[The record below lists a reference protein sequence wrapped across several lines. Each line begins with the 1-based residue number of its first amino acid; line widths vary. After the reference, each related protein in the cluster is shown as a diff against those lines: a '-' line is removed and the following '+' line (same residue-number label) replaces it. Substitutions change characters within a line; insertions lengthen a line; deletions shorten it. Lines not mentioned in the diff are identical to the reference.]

1 MRDIREMREMVRD
14 SDAVDLIRHELTTP
28 VATALLYIGI
38 AENYAART
46 PGDPI
51 APALRIVRSEVQRLK
66 VLLENMTELQRSGR
80 PFVRTRFMDIGATV
94 RATVKR
100 VLTTFAGT
108 ESVTIVGPSQTVQ
121 GWWDPIAVE
130 QIVTNL
136 LSNALKFGQGRS
148 VRLIVRQAPAGV
160 TISVR
165 DQGAGIGAADRL
177 RIFKRYEHAPAAQG
191 GGMGLGLWLVRE
203 LVMAHG
209 GRITVQSRKGR
220 GTTFTVLLRAQPPLL
235 GDGERSGSIR
245 RLPAQRSPMRAVS
258 SKPSPRPTFPAYWQ
272 DRLATVAGE
281 GAVAAAARDGRGA
294 DLDDDIAVADRVSED
309 ELAVEDAEVERRV
322 RGAIVGAQPSAEDE
336 QELRLATCA
345 ARPVESGVRTS
356 AAEAAVSSSV

>member
-1 MRDIREMREMVRD
+1 MRDIREMVRD
-14 SDAVDLIRHELTTP
+14 SDAVDLIRHELSTP

-51 APALRIVRSEVQRLK
+51 APALRVVRSEVQRLK

-108 ESVTIVGPSQTVQ
+108 ESVTIVGPSQTIQ

-136 LSNALKFGQGRS
+136 LTNALKFGQGRS

-160 TISVR
+160 TISIR

-235 GDGERSGSIR
+235 DSGERTTGSIR

-258 SKPSPRPTFPAYWQ
+258 SKPSPRPTFPPYWQ
-272 DRLATVAGE
+272 DRLARSQAKVPPPPRAEIDVAPTSTMTSPSPSLTAYLKTSWPARTRKSNDASAGRA
-281 GAVAAAARDGRGA
+281 AVPTRPLKMSRNFA
-294 DLDDDIAVADRVSED
+294 S
-309 ELAVEDAEVERRV
+309 
-322 RGAIVGAQPSAEDE
+322 PSA
-336 QELRLATCA
+336 RGTG
-345 ARPVESGVRTS
+345 P
-356 AAEAAVSSSV
+356 

>member
-1 MRDIREMREMVRD
+1 MRDIREMVRD
-14 SDAVDLIRHELTTP
+14 SDAVDLIRHELSTP

-38 AENYAART
+38 AENYAVRT

-51 APALRIVRSEVQRLK
+51 SSALRIVRSEVQRLK
-66 VLLENMTELQRSGR
+66 VLLDNMTELQRSGR
-80 PFVRTRFMDIGATV
+80 PFVRPRFMDIGATV

-108 ESVTIVGPSQTVQ
+108 ESVTIAGPSQTIQ

-136 LSNALKFGQGRS
+136 LTNALKFGQGRS
-148 VRLIVRQAPAGV
+148 VRLAVRGAPAGV
-160 TISVR
+160 TISIR

-177 RIFKRYEHAPAAQG
+177 RIFKRYEHAPADQG

-220 GTTFTVLLRAQPPLL
+220 GTTFTVLLRAQAPLL
-235 GDGERSGSIR
+235 GGERSGSIR
-245 RLPAQRSPMRAVS
+245 RLPAQRSLVRAVS
-258 SKPSPRPTFPAYWQ
+258 SKPTPRPTFPPYWQ
-272 DRLATVAGE
+272 DRLARSQEKAPPPS
-281 GAVAAAARDGRGA
+281 RP
-294 DLDDDIAVADRVSED
+294 
-309 ELAVEDAEVERRV
+309 
-322 RGAIVGAQPSAEDE
+322 AI
-336 QELRLATCA
+336 
-345 ARPVESGVRTS
+345 
-356 AAEAAVSSSV
+356 

>member
-1 MRDIREMREMVRD
+1 MRDIREIVRD
-14 SDAVDLIRHELTTP
+14 SDAVDLIRHELSTP

-38 AENYAART
+38 AESYAART

-51 APALRIVRSEVQRLK
+51 SSTLRIVRSEVQRLK
-66 VLLENMTELQRSGR
+66 VLLDNMTEMQRSGR
-80 PFVRTRFMDIGATV
+80 PFVRPRFMDIGATV

-108 ESVTIVGPSQTVQ
+108 ESVTISGPSHTVQ
-121 GWWDPIAVE
+121 GWWDPVAVE

-136 LSNALKFGQGRS
+136 LTNALKFGQGRS
-148 VRLIVRQAPAGV
+148 VRLVVREAPAGV

-220 GTTFTVLLRAQPPLL
+220 GTTFMVLLRAQAPLT
-235 GDGERSGSIR
+235 GQERSGSIR
-245 RLPAQRSPMRAVS
+245 RLPPQRSPMRTVS
-258 SKPSPRPTFPAYWQ
+258 TKPSARPTFPPYWQ
-272 DRLATVAGE
+272 DRLAKSQAKVPSPPRTAIEERPTSTMTSPSLTAYLKASWPARTRKSNDAPALRSSVPGRPLK
-281 GAVAAAARDGRGA
+281 VSRTFAAP
-294 DLDDDIAVADRVSED
+294 V
-309 ELAVEDAEVERRV
+309 V
-322 RGAIVGAQPSAEDE
+322 RGSA
-336 QELRLATCA
+336 
-345 ARPVESGVRTS
+345 P
-356 AAEAAVSSSV
+356 

>member
-1 MRDIREMREMVRD
+1 MRDIREIVRD
-14 SDAVDLIRHELTTP
+14 SDAVDLIRHELSTP

-38 AENYAART
+38 AESYAART
-46 PGDPI
+46 PGAAI
-51 APALRIVRSEVQRLK
+51 SPALRIVRSEVQRLK
-66 VLLENMTELQRSGR
+66 VLLDNMTELQRSGR
-80 PFVRTRFMDIGATV
+80 PFVRPRFMDIGATV

-108 ESVTIVGPSQTVQ
+108 ESVTISGPSHTVE
-121 GWWDPIAVE
+121 GWWDPVAVE

-136 LSNALKFGQGRS
+136 LTNALKFGQGRS
-148 VRLIVRQAPAGV
+148 VRLVVREAPAGV

-220 GTTFTVLLRAQPPLL
+220 GTTFTVLLRAQPPRIVQ
-235 GDGERSGSIR
+235 ERSGAVG
-245 RLPAQRSPMRAVS
+245 RLPPQRSSMRTVS
-258 SKPSPRPTFPAYWQ
+258 SKPSTRPTFPTYWQ
-272 DRLATVAGE
+272 DRLARSQAKVSLPARPEVDVKPSSTITSPSLTAYLK
-281 GAVAAAARDGRGA
+281 ATWARTRKADDAAAARASAPGRLLKTRA
-294 DLDDDIAVADRVSED
+294 FVAP
-309 ELAVEDAEVERRV
+309 LV
-322 RGAIVGAQPSAEDE
+322 RG
-336 QELRLATCA
+336 
-345 ARPVESGVRTS
+345 SGP
-356 AAEAAVSSSV
+356 